1 MEKIINI
8 DGRDVKLKA
17 DGAILL
23 RYKMQ
28 FQRDCLQ
35 DMFRLVDMKSS
46 GVEIDYKNFDTELLY
61 RLTWI
66 LAKTANTEIPPMME
80 WFESFDD
87 FPIFEVLPDVMD
99 IIRGCLA
106 NKKKEQIIYPN
117 NQHKKNY
124 KKNYKKR

>member
-35 DMFRLVDMKSS
+35 DMFHLVKIK
-46 GVEIDYKNFDTELLY
+46 ETKDYSQFDTELLY
-61 RLTWI
+61 RLTWV

-80 WFESFDD
+80 WFAQFDN

-106 NKKKEQIIYPN
+106 TKKKILINP
-117 NQHKKNY
+117 
-124 KKNYKKR
+124 

>member
-35 DMFRLVDMKSS
+35 DMFRLAKIKESEDYS
-46 GVEIDYKNFDTELLY
+46 GFDTDLFY

-66 LAKTANTEIPPMME
+66 LAKTGDNEIPPMME
-80 WFESFDD
+80 WFESFDN
-87 FPIFEVLPDVMD
+87 FPIFEILPDVMD

>member
-1 MEKIINI
+1 MEKIINV
-8 DGRDVKLKA
+8 DGKQIKLKA

-35 DMFRLVDMKSS
+35 DMFRLAKIKESENYE
-46 GVEIDYKNFDTELLY
+46 GFDTDLLY

-66 LAKTANTEIPPMME
+66 LAKTGDNEIPPMME
-80 WFESFDD
+80 WFSEFNN

-99 IIRGCLA
+99 LIKNCLA
-106 NKKKEQIIYPN
+106 TKKKE
-117 NQHKKNY
+117 KKNY
-124 KKNYKKR
+124 PSNRNHKNYRKK

>member
-1 MEKIINI
+1 MEKIINV
-8 DGRDVKLKA
+8 DGKQIKLKA

-35 DMFRLVDMKSS
+35 DMFRLAKIK
-46 GVEIDYKNFDTELLY
+46 ETQDYSQFDTDLLY

-66 LAKTANTEIPPMME
+66 LAKTGDNEIPPMME
-80 WFESFDD
+80 WFSEFNN

-99 IIRGCLA
+99 LIKNCLA
-106 NKKKEQIIYPN
+106 TKKKQKNNYPN
-117 NQHKKNY
+117 NRNKNY
-124 KKNYKKR
+124 RKR

>member
-35 DMFRLVDMKSS
+35 DMFRIVDMKKN
-46 GVEIDYKNFDTELLY
+46 EDYSNFDTELMY

-66 LAKTANTEIPPMME
+66 LAKTGNPDIPPMIE
-80 WFESFDD
+80 WFAQFEN
-87 FPIFEVLPDVMD
+87 FPILDILPDVMD
-99 IIRGCLA
+99 IIKNCLA
-106 NKKKEQIIYPN
+106 TKKKGMIHQ
-117 NQHKKNY
+117 
-124 KKNYKKR
+124 